1 MESLSLDIPALHLNP
16 RLEVEAVER
25 KRGRYNRYSQNHILQ
40 NIHTLNFKGI
50 DQQFKGRLESRL
62 IRSVLT
68 NWGLS
73 YFFGSYFKGPS

>member
-1 MESLSLDIPALHLNP
+1 MQSLSLDIPALHLNP

-40 NIHTLNFKGI
+40 HIQTLNFKGI
-50 DQQFKGRLESRL
+50 HQQFEGRL
-62 IRSVLT
+62 IRSVLI

-73 YFFGSYFKGPS
+73 YFFGSYFKGPSSQD